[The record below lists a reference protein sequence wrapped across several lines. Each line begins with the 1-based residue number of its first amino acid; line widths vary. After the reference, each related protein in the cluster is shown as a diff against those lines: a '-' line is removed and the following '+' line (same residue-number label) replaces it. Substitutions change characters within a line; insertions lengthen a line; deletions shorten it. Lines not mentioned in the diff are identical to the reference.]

1 MATCFE
7 PLPIGCS
14 SDTFVIIKVIC
25 VQAGSRL
32 RQAIGIMLHSRTL
45 LKF

>member
-1 MATCFE
+1 MATCFG
-7 PLPIGCS
+7 PLPVGRS

-32 RQAIGIMLHSRTL
+32 REAISIMPYNRTL